1 MALEGKITRYKM
13 VEDTDAEMV
22 EEVRTYIEDIPEDH
36 KDYDKRGTTETIM
49 VYPKTQVIDEDRTYD
64 DAYLKIRA
72 CGFHQTPKVH
82 HQTTGE
88 TEKTF
93 YLNILYDI
101 YRSKDHADYD
111 SGNPV
116 EFLDWSEMEPIDLD
130 AEEFTSQNIMQ
141 YAYEVLNSQQE
152 YLEMN
157 AV

>member
-1 MALEGKITRYKM
+1 MALQGKITRYKI

-22 EEVRTYIEDIPEDH
+22 EEVITYIEDIPEDH
-36 KDYDKRGTTETIM
+36 EDYDKRGTTETIM

-82 HQTTGE
+82 LDNGD

-101 YRSKDHADYD
+101 YRSKDHADMS

-130 AEEFTSQNIMQ
+130 SEEFTTKNIMQ
-141 YAYEVLNSQQE
+141 YGYEVLNSKQE